1 MKKLNKNE
9 ILQWLVGFIG
19 MIVMIILIVI
29 AAILQGCNSGSAS
42 AKQTEDDL
50 PRKIVML
57 QYEVD
62 NQREIIKAY
71 GNLLHVI
78 WLDKPTYIEECL
90 SESDEFAVLDVMFDS
105 EWGDIFRFRCE
116 EDSLAYIHN
125 WDNEQYVTR
134 IVKHVVSPRPP
145 FGGEEEEK

>member
-9 ILQWLVGFIG
+9 ILQWLVGFLG
-19 MIVMIILIVI
+19 MIIMIALIFI
-29 AAILQGCNSGSAS
+29 AAILQGYNGGSAS
-42 AKQTEDDL
+42 AKQTDDL

-105 EWGDIFRFRCE
+105 EWGDIFKFRCE

-134 IVKHVVSPRPP
+134 IVKHVVSPKPP
-145 FGGEEEEK
+145 FGGEEEGK